1 MRLYLKCAVLFDNV
15 LPIADAPINGSSE
28 GRKFSVVV
36 IEVIRGSRPARQR
49 ELKTK
54 QRDLI
59 HKTSALIKKKRRR
72 TKKKTLALYGF
83 LHLLDVFAKA
93 LM

>member
-1 MRLYLKCAVLFDNV
+1 MLFDNV
-15 LPIADAPINGSSE
+15 LPIADAPINGSPE

-36 IEVIRGSRPARQR
+36 IEVMGGSRPARQR

-59 HKTSALIKKKRRR
+59 HKTSGLIKKKKEEQKK
-72 TKKKTLALYGF
+72 TKKLWLYMAFYILG
-83 LHLLDVFAKA
+83 HLLDVFAKA

>member
-1 MRLYLKCAVLFDNV
+1 MLFDNV
-15 LPIADAPINGSSE
+15 LPIADAPINDSPE

-36 IEVIRGSRPARQR
+36 IEVIGGSRPARQR

-59 HKTSALIKKKRRR
+59 HKTSGLIKKKKNKK
-72 TKKKTLALYGF
+72 KKKTLALYGF
-83 LHLLDVFAKA
+83 LHFGTFT
-93 LM
+93 

>member
-1 MRLYLKCAVLFDNV
+1 MRLYLKRAVLFDNV
-15 LPIADAPINGSSE
+15 LPIADAPINGSPE

-59 HKTSALIKKKRRR
+59 HKTSGLIKKKKRTT
-72 TKKKTLALYGF
+72 TKKNFGF
-83 LHLLDVFAKA
+83 IWLFTFT
-93 LM
+93 